1 MQQMKKTE
9 TNYKTFDELFEAVL
23 LYDESIEKPVNE
35 WHKGTM
41 KSYYNYQFNTWLL
54 NKGWNGSDESEYIK
68 SLTKEN
74 WRKFLID
81 ELQFRGEKKKA
92 FEDEKLTWQVHPEK
106 ESDER
111 FWLTTLFD
119 EQAQTTHEYIGFK
132 REIENHDWFNIK
144 TENDTVKI
152 YTPELAL
159 IFSSKELQARNME
172 TKEDAT
178 INGFKYLTTY
188 ITAFKEGEQYFE
200 KEFGISANTLYGAN
214 AEQYV
219 RDIHLNFFHI
229 PHTGGNSGWQYVK
242 KTYPYILTHKA
253 IKEYGFYSGIVSKV
267 DAMIKKYPK
276 LFQAF
281 DKCEHDLT
289 PKQMQPKTELKQPTK
304 IQIKKFEDFFDKDFN
319 EETIIE
325 IQNKFKDYRGKKMAI
340 LIYLLQ
346 TKHKVITISNN
357 SKTQSRKHFVSALT
371 KENEIT
377 MQSINKVFV
386 SGSEQLNINQKD
398 ADFSIIEN
406 ELNNLLPKKVV

>member
-1 MQQMKKTE
+1 MKKTE

-23 LYDESIEKPVNE
+23 LYDESIEKPKDEVD
-35 WHKGTM
+35 KGGM
-41 KSYYNYQFNTWLL
+41 KYYYNGQFNTWLL
-54 NKGWNGSDESEYIK
+54 NKGWNGSDEREYIK
-68 SLTKEN
+68 NLTKEN

-200 KEFGISANTLYGAN
+200 KEFAISANTLYGAN

-281 DKCEHDLT
+281 DKCEH
-289 PKQMQPKTELKQPTK
+289 ELPVT
-304 IQIKKFEDFFDKDFN
+304 KKFNENTTQVLNALNEYKFTEFLKEKNINEVQIFELISNHSGRELMPYTIALLKETKYLDYFFN
-319 EETIIE
+319 EFTKTKAEGFEKLAKIFNVNERRIKGNVNILNEGSNEDAAQYTSNQHIE
-325 IQNKFKDYRGKKMAI
+325 SIQNKLKG
-340 LIYLLQ
+340 L
-346 TKHKVITISNN
+346 
-357 SKTQSRKHFVSALT
+357 
-371 KENEIT
+371 
-377 MQSINKVFV
+377 
-386 SGSEQLNINQKD
+386 
-398 ADFSIIEN
+398 
-406 ELNNLLPKKVV
+406 